1 MPRKILCKSGI
12 YCIENTING
21 KKYIGLGQNV
31 EKRMWETHKECKI
44 LYRAIK
50 KYGKNNFKRY
60 VIEYYNNIEVL
71 GLMETYFIV
80 FYKSHISEQGYNIT
94 WGGDGCFGVP
104 HTEEWKKANSERMS
118 GKNHPLYG
126 KKGKDNP
133 NYGYRATEET
143 KKKLSVTSSGNRNG
157 MYGTHNSEQQ
167 KRNFSENFSGENHPK
182 WGKKLLNATS
192 KYFGVSETTHHKK
205 YHYWQSKYKRK
216 TIGEC
221 KNEIDAARIHDE
233 YIANNNLPGSLNF
246 PENYP
251 DRIIKK

>member
-12 YCIENTING
+12 YCIENIING

-44 LYRAIK
+44 LYCAIK

-60 VIEYYNNIEVL
+60 VIEYYDNIEVL

-80 FYKSHISEQGYNIT
+80 FYKSHVSEQGYNIT

-126 KKGKDNP
+126 KRGKDNP

-157 MYGTHNSEQQ
+157 MYGTHNSEEQ
-167 KRNFSENFSGENHPK
+167 KRNFSENFSGENHPR
-182 WGKKLLNATS
+182 WGKNYQTQHPNILGYQKRHTIKNITIGNLNI
-192 KYFGVSETTHHKK
+192 K
-205 YHYWQSKYKRK
+205 K
-216 TIGEC
+216 TIGEY

-233 YIANNNLPGSLNF
+233 YILNNNLPGSLNF

-251 DRIIKK
+251 NGIIEK